1 MEIPDV
7 HWTKDIVP
15 IENPIIR
22 EREIEAVK
30 KLIENEYEL
39 TARIES

>member
-7 HWTKDIVP
+7 HWTKDIVL
-15 IENPIIR
+15 IENPILR

-30 KLIENEYEL
+30 KSN
-39 TARIES
+39 

>member
-7 HWTKDIVP
+7 HWGKDIVQIESP
-15 IENPIIR
+15 ILR

-30 KLIENEYEL
+30 KSN
-39 TARIES
+39 